1 MNPDMFMRLLI
12 VLLKIILFVILVAI
26 GAMFALEN
34 NVNLSV
40 NLLLLK
46 GPNLTSGVWLTIFL
60 LAGTILG
67 ILASSVSHL
76 FRRKKTATKKRKE
89 TQISE

>member
-1 MNPDMFMRLLI
+1 MLMRLLV
-12 VLLKIILFVILVAI
+12 VLLKIIFFVILVAI

-40 NLLLLK
+40 NFLLFK
-46 GPNLTSGVWLTIFL
+46 GPNLTSGVWLIIFL

-67 ILASSVSHL
+67 VLASSASQL
-76 FRRKKTATKKRKE
+76 FRRKRTSTKKRKE

>member
-1 MNPDMFMRLLI
+1 MLMRLLV
-12 VLLKIILFVILVAI
+12 VLLKIIFFVILVAI

-46 GPNLTSGVWLTIFL
+46 GPNLTSGVWLIIFL

-67 ILASSVSHL
+67 VLASSASQL
-76 FRRKKTATKKRKE
+76 FRRKRT
-89 TQISE
+89 SS

>member
-1 MNPDMFMRLLI
+1 MLMRLLV
-12 VLLKIILFVILVAI
+12 VLLKIILFVILVVI

-46 GPNLTSGVWLTIFL
+46 GPNLTSGVWLIIFL
-60 LAGTILG
+60 LAGAILG
-67 ILASSVSHL
+67 ILASSVSQL
-76 FRRKKTATKKRKE
+76 FRRKKTSTNKRKE

>member
-1 MNPDMFMRLLI
+1 MLMRLLI

-40 NLLLLK
+40 NLLLLQ
-46 GPNLTSGVWLTIFL
+46 GPNLTSGVWLIIFL

-67 ILASSVSHL
+67 ILASSASQL
-76 FRRKKTATKKRKE
+76 FRRKKTSKKKRKE

>member
-34 NVNLSV
+34 NVNISV

-76 FRRKKTATKKRKE
+76 FRRKKTSTKKRKE

>member
-1 MNPDMFMRLLI
+1 MLMRLLV

-46 GPNLTSGVWLTIFL
+46 GPNLTSGVWLIIFL
-60 LAGTILG
+60 LAGIILG
-67 ILASSVSHL
+67 VLASSASQL
-76 FRRKKTATKKRKE
+76 FRRKRTSTKKRKE

>member
-1 MNPDMFMRLLI
+1 MLMRLLI

-40 NLLLLK
+40 NLLVFQ
-46 GPNLTSGVWLTIFL
+46 GPNLTSGVWLIIFL

-67 ILASSVSHL
+67 ILASSASQF
-76 FRRKKTATKKRKE
+76 FRRKKTSKKKRKE

>member
-1 MNPDMFMRLLI
+1 MLMRLLV

-40 NLLLLK
+40 NLLLFK
-46 GPNLTSGVWLTIFL
+46 GPNLTSGVWLIIFL

-67 ILASSVSHL
+67 ILASSASQL
-76 FRRKKTATKKRKE
+76 FRRKKSRKKKNKF
-89 TQISE
+89 